1 MYIYYLKCIYL
12 HIRLILL
19 LYFFAIRE
27 SINATNVLNG
37 GLNRHFWKHIVYKIY
52 TKYQTTAFL
61 IIKGSKKKKVR
72 KKSTTKERKLF
83 CYYCCCVL
91 VVKNTIPGTIILPIF

>member
-12 HIRLILL
+12 HIYVLLL

-27 SINATNVLNG
+27 SIINATNVQNLVLNG

-61 IIKGSKKKKVR
+61 IIKGKKKSEEKNNYALC
-72 KKSTTKERKLF
+72 EKL
-83 CYYCCCVL
+83 
-91 VVKNTIPGTIILPIF
+91 

>member
-1 MYIYYLKCIYL
+1 MYISSQYV
-12 HIRLILL
+12 LL

-61 IIKGSKKKKVR
+61 IIKGKKKKVR